1 MPSSTSRLC
10 SVRRPRRRRSR
21 RQGRS
26 ARRFACTTNPMP
38 PTSESA
44 IAQSIEAGS
53 RRNGA
58 KESEKSEKPAL
69 QNDITAKNAP
79 PAAARPASQSGKRA
93 RRRAKKTTAPAASQK
108 SV

>member
-1 MPSSTSRLC
+1 
-10 SVRRPRRRRSR
+10 
-21 RQGRS
+21 
-26 ARRFACTTNPMP
+26 MP

-79 PAAARPASQSGKRA
+79 PAAAKASPLSGKRA
-93 RRRAKKTTAPAASQK
+93 RIRTKKTIAPAASQK